1 VSTIGWLT
9 RLILPPACCLCGSPG
24 MEPDFDL
31 CPVCLGLLPRDLDLP
46 EPRLPHIRHV
56 LVPFQYAYPMDHFV
70 RALKFRGERHY
81 GRVLGELLAR
91 AARNSGRPPPDLVVP
106 IPLHPSRYR
115 ARGFNQA
122 AEIAHHAAARL
133 GLHID
138 AGALVRVIATRE
150 QSGLS
155 LAERRRNIRGAFRV
169 DRRIAARRVAL
180 VDDVLTTGS
189 TATEAA
195 RALETAGVAEIE
207 LWSLARVPL
216 RPAFD
221 YRTAADHARQ
231 SHGSQKARYS
241 YRDRL

>member
-1 VSTIGWLT
+1 MSTIGVIT
-9 RLILPPACCLCGSPG
+9 RLILPPACCLCGAPG
-24 MEPDFDL
+24 MEPDVDL
-31 CPVCLGLLPRDLDLP
+31 CSLCLDLLPHTLDAP

-56 LVPFQYAYPMDHFV
+56 LVPFHYAYPVDHFV
-70 RALKFRGERHY
+70 RALKFRGERVY

-91 AARNSGRPPPDLVVP
+91 AARNSGRPLPDLLVP
-106 IPLHPSRYR
+106 IPLHPCRYR

-122 AEIAHHAAARL
+122 AEIARHAAARL
-133 GLHID
+133 DLHIEMGVL
-138 AGALVRVIATRE
+138 ARVIPTRE

-169 DRRIAARRVAL
+169 VRQAGARRVAL

-195 RALETAGVAEIE
+195 RALEAAGVAEIE

-221 YRTAADHARQ
+221 YRPAVEFARQ
-231 SHGSQKARYS
+231 SHGSQEAR
-241 YRDRL
+241 